1 MLPLFSLNEQKWKN
15 VKNEIK
21 LPRGRLQFFIPCNLT
36 YFYTLLPFIALFS
49 SSLLHPAVSIPW
61 LLSVYDTD
69 TFQERKKNN
78 FYDVASLILL
88 VCFVA
93 TDEALNRLFIHIYRV
108 WGGRQRR
115 VWELRSAK
123 VKNTLEYEHGNIIN
137 LLCVTRYREVVLL

>member
-49 SSLLHPAVSIPW
+49 SSRLHPAVSIPW

-69 TFQERKKNN
+69 TFQERKKTT
-78 FYDVASLILL
+78 FMMSPLSHFWY
-88 VCFVA
+88 
-93 TDEALNRLFIHIYRV
+93 
-108 WGGRQRR
+108 
-115 VWELRSAK
+115 
-123 VKNTLEYEHGNIIN
+123 
-137 LLCVTRYREVVLL
+137 VLLQLMRHLTEYSYIECEEAGKGGCENWEVPKWRTLSNMSMEIL